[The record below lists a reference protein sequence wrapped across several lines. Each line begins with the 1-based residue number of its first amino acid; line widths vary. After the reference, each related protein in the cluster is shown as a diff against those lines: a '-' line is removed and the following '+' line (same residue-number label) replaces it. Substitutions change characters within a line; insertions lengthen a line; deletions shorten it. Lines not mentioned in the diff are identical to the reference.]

1 MEESKI
7 IISKEAISFLKSV
20 LTSQLLLEAN
30 EELVLTNRYKG
41 SLKQQINRVNKMLE
55 VIVREEFDS
64 VYNSDP
70 EMTTNILNKI
80 DSIISTVSKSGLDEL
95 VIIEG
100 ILNEYNLNKEEYLKI
115 AQAQIDEIQ

>member
-41 SLKQQINRVNKMLE
+41 ALKQQINRVNSMLE
-55 VIVREEFDS
+55 PIVREEFDS
-64 VYNSDP
+64 IYKSDP
-70 EMTTNILNKI
+70 GMTTDILNKI
-80 DSIISTVSKSGLDEL
+80 DSIISIISKSDLDEL

-100 ILNEYNLNKEEYLKI
+100 ILNEYNINKEEYLKI
-115 AQAQIDEIQ
+115 AQDRIDEI

>member
-1 MEESKI
+1 MEV
-7 IISKEAISFLKSV
+7 SKETISYLKSV

-41 SLKQQINRVNKMLE
+41 SLKQQINRVNGMLE
-55 VIVREEFDS
+55 PIVREEFDS
-64 VYNSDP
+64 VYQSDP

-80 DSIISTVSKSGLDEL
+80 DSIVTMIAESDLDEL

-100 ILNEYNLNKEEYLKI
+100 LLNNYEENREEYVKDAQGKI
-115 AQAQIDEIQ
+115 DKI

>member
-20 LTSQLLLEAN
+20 LTAQLLLEAN

-41 SLKQQINRVNKMLE
+41 ALKQQINRVNSMLE
-55 VIVREEFDS
+55 PIVREEFDS

>member
-1 MEESKI
+1 ME
-7 IISKEAISFLKSV
+7 ISKETLSYLKSV

-41 SLKQQINRVNKMLE
+41 NLKQQINRVNKMLE

-64 VYNSDP
+64 VYAADN

-80 DSIISTVSKSGLDEL
+80 DSVISTISKLDLDEL
-95 VIIEG
+95 VIVEG
-100 ILNEYNLNKEEYLKI
+100 LLSDYETNKEEYLKN
-115 AQAQIDEIQ
+115 AQANIDGI

>member
-41 SLKQQINRVNKMLE
+41 ALKQQINRVNSMLE
-55 VIVREEFDS
+55 PIVREEFDS
-64 VYNSDP
+64 IYKSDP
-70 EMTTNILNKI
+70 EMTTDILNKI
-80 DSIISTVSKSGLDEL
+80 DSIISIISKSDLDEL

-100 ILNEYNLNKEEYLKI
+100 ILNEYNINKEEYLKI
-115 AQAQIDEIQ
+115 AQDRIDEI

>member
-1 MEESKI
+1 MVV
-7 IISKEAISFLKSV
+7 SKEVISFLKSV

-30 EELVLTNRYKG
+30 EELVLTDRYKG
-41 SLKQQINRVNKMLE
+41 SLKQQINRVNGMLE
-55 VIVREEFDS
+55 PIVREEFDS

-80 DSIISTVSKSGLDEL
+80 DSIINIISKSDLDEL

-100 ILNEYNLNKEEYLKI
+100 LLSDYDANKEEYLKI

>member
-64 VYNSDP
+64 VYKADP

>member
-41 SLKQQINRVNKMLE
+41 ALKQQINRVNSMLE
-55 VIVREEFDS
+55 PIVREEFDS

>member
-41 SLKQQINRVNKMLE
+41 ALKQQINRVNSMLE
-55 VIVREEFDS
+55 PIVRQEFDS
-64 VYNSDP
+64 VYKSDP

-80 DSIISTVSKSGLDEL
+80 DSIVTMIAESDLDEL

-100 ILNEYNLNKEEYLKI
+100 LLNDYEENREEYLKD
-115 AQAQIDEIQ
+115 AQGKIDKI

>member
-1 MEESKI
+1 MEV
-7 IISKEAISFLKSV
+7 SKETISYLKSV

-41 SLKQQINRVNKMLE
+41 SLKQQINSVNGMLE
-55 VIVREEFDS
+55 PIVREEFDS
-64 VYNSDP
+64 VYQSDP

-80 DSIISTVSKSGLDEL
+80 DSVISTISKLDLDEL

-100 ILNEYNLNKEEYLKI
+100 LLSDYETNKEEYLKN
-115 AQAQIDEIQ
+115 AQAQIDEI

>member
-1 MEESKI
+1 MI
-7 IISKEAISFLKSV
+7 VSKEVISFLKSV

-30 EELVLTNRYKG
+30 EELVLTDRYKG
-41 SLKQQINRVNKMLE
+41 SLKQQINRVNGMLE
-55 VIVREEFDS
+55 PIVREEFDS

-80 DSIISTVSKSGLDEL
+80 DSIINIISKSDLDEL

-100 ILNEYNLNKEEYLKI
+100 LLSDYDTNKEEYLKI

>member
-1 MEESKI
+1 MI
-7 IISKEAISFLKSV
+7 VSKEVISFLKSV

-30 EELVLTNRYKG
+30 EELVLTDRYRG
-41 SLKQQINRVNKMLE
+41 SLKQQINRVNGMLE
-55 VIVREEFDS
+55 PIVREEFDS

-80 DSIISTVSKSGLDEL
+80 DSIINIISKSDLDEL

-100 ILNEYNLNKEEYLKI
+100 LLSDYDTNKEEYLKI